1 MFGDILGEFLQG
13 LYAMK
18 ILKKDFVL
26 AQNEVE
32 HTRTE
37 NRVLQT
43 IRYRHKVHIY
53 KEYQSVCPL
62 VATNLATHITI
73 LSTLAPLLS
82 HPSPYFVIHPL
93 LSYPS
98 PR

>member
-1 MFGDILGEFLQG
+1 MFGDILGDILQGPTPCFAMFGDILGEILQV

-43 IRYRHKVHIY
+43 IRYFQNIGKY
-53 KEYQSVCPL
+53 KPVNSM
-62 VATNLATHITI
+62 
-73 LSTLAPLLS
+73 
-82 HPSPYFVIHPL
+82 
-93 LSYPS
+93 
-98 PR
+98 

>member
-1 MFGDILGEFLQG
+1 MFGDILGDSLQGPTPCFAMFGDILGEILQV

-43 IRYRHKVHIY
+43 IRYFQNIGKY
-53 KEYQSVCPL
+53 KPVNSM
-62 VATNLATHITI
+62 
-73 LSTLAPLLS
+73 
-82 HPSPYFVIHPL
+82 
-93 LSYPS
+93 
-98 PR
+98 